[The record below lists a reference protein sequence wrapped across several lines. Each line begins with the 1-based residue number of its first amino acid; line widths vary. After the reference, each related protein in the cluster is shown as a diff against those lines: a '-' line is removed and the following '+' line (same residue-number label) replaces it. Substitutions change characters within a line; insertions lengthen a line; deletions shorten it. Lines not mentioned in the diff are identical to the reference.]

1 MNNLI
6 ISAILAS
13 VLAGC
18 GGGDST
24 PEGYWQ
30 GVSSPGYNRTT
41 GYNVSMLILENGDT
55 WAVYEGVPPSFP
67 QWPFGGLYG
76 TTTASGNAFSGS
88 GGAIGTTVKTP
99 LILTPG
105 SYSGTFSA
113 KSMIAVTT
121 STGTTIDARYQP
133 GYDQPALLAD
143 IAGTFSGAG
152 SALVSPLQAGISI
165 TVDSSGAFTVPF
177 AIACGGSG
185 RLTPRASGKNVFDV
199 TVTVGV
205 GCKLSR
211 LYTFTGSAYYDRAA
225 RRLVLVAADSDK
237 STGLMYIGHN

>member
-1 MNNLI
+1 MKNLI

-18 GGGDST
+18 GGSDPT

-30 GVSSPGYNRTT
+30 GVSSPSYNMTT
-41 GYNVSMLILENGDT
+41 GHIVSMLILENGDT
-55 WAVYEGVPPSFP
+55 WAVYEGVPPSLP

-76 TTTASGNAFSGS
+76 TTTSSGNAVSGS
-88 GGAIGTTVKTP
+88 GKTIGTTVKSP
-99 LILTPG
+99 LILTPA

-121 STGTTIDARYQP
+121 STGATIDARYQS

-143 IAGTFSGAG
+143 VAGTFSGAG
-152 SALVSPLQAGISI
+152 SALTSPLQGGISI

-177 AIACGGSG
+177 AFTCGGSG

-205 GCKLSR
+205 GCNLGR
-211 LYTFTGSAYYDRAA
+211 LFTFTGSAYYDRAA

-237 STGLMYIGHN
+237 STGLMYIGRN